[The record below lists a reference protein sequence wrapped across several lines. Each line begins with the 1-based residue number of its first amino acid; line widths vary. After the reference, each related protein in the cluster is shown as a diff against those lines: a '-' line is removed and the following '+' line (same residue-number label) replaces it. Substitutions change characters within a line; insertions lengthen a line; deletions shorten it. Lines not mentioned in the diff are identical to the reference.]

1 MKPDKSRSASHPN
14 LWLAELVL
22 IILIAVII
30 AML

>member
-1 MKPDKSRSASHPN
+1 MKQGKSQNASHPN

-22 IILIAVII
+22 IVLIAIII